1 MKIYG
6 KTIRLSQLFFLAVY
20 YGFAQY
26 LPDSYCVVRPLG
38 RGSNWVRIF
47 CVKRIFKKCGHI
59 RTINRKVHF
68 ASGRNIEMGD
78 ESGIGANTSIPGNT
92 VIGSHV
98 ILSRNCFIL
107 DKNHI
112 FERTDVPLND

>member
-47 CVKRIFKKCGHI
+47 CVKRIFPKI
-59 RTINRKVHF
+59 RNYHPIH
-68 ASGRNIEMGD
+68 D
-78 ESGIGANTSIPGNT
+78 
-92 VIGSHV
+92 
-98 ILSRNCFIL
+98 
-107 DKNHI
+107 
-112 FERTDVPLND
+112 

>member
-68 ASGRNIEMGD
+68 ASGRMKWVMNLE
-78 ESGIGANTSIPGNT
+78 
-92 VIGSHV
+92 
-98 ILSRNCFIL
+98 
-107 DKNHI
+107 
-112 FERTDVPLND
+112 